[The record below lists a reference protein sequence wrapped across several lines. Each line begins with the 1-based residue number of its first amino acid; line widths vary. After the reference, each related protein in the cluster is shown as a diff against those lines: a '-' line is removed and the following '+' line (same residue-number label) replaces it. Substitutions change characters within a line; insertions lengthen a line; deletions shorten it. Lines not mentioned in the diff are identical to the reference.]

1 MYIPEILKIDD
12 RADITAII
20 QQNSFAVLTGPDADG
35 AITGTHL
42 PFMYDPSIGE
52 HGRLIAHM
60 SKANSHWQG
69 FASGQDF
76 MVIFAG
82 PHGYIS
88 PTWYADEPAVP
99 TWNYVAVHAYGTP
112 QIIEDDADKRQ
123 MLMDLV
129 TLNEAQFDTPWMYEG
144 SENFMSAMIRATVA
158 FQIDITR
165 LDAKA
170 KLGQN
175 RTDGDKSGTV
185 QGLRGQGDDMSEA
198 LAVLSEKFNA

>member
-1 MYIPEILKIDD
+1 MYTPDILKIED
-12 RADITAII
+12 RDEITAII
-20 QQNSFAVLTGPDADG
+20 QQNSFAALTGPGADG
-35 AITGTHL
+35 RITGTHL
-42 PFMYDPSIGE
+42 PFMYDPSVGE

-60 SKANSHWQG
+60 GKSNDHWQG
-69 FASGQDF
+69 FSGDVEF

-88 PTWYADEPAVP
+88 PAWYADEPAVP
-99 TWNYVAVHAYGTP
+99 TWNYVAIHAYGVP
-112 QIIEDDADKRQ
+112 RVIEDETAKRQ
-123 MLMDLV
+123 MLVNLIAE
-129 TLNEAQFDTPWMYEG
+129 NEAQFDAPWTYQG

-158 FQIDITR
+158 FEIDITQ

-185 QGLRGQGDDMSEA
+185 QGLRSQGDDMSDA
-198 LAVLSEKFNA
+198 LAALSEKFNA